1 MHLARGREFS
11 TVRCCN
17 ASLPFGE
24 QGPKLSMV
32 STGVIRHSARHAMKE
47 VAMSTKRIGFAL
59 VLALILALAVWASV
73 SVQHKAGRTAMDL
86 GADTRPNPERPDMG
100 DFPAPNPA
108 VAQFGLKLKPAPV
121 CGTKRSAG
129 RVLPP
134 LAFPSSP
141 GAGTAPMP
149 TACA

>member
-1 MHLARGREFS
+1 
-11 TVRCCN
+11 
-17 ASLPFGE
+17 
-24 QGPKLSMV
+24 
-32 STGVIRHSARHAMKE
+32 MKE

-73 SVQHKAGRTAMDL
+73 SVQHNAGRTAMDL
-86 GADTRPNPERPDMG
+86 GADTRSSPERPEMG

-121 CGTKRSAG
+121 CSTRRSAVP
-129 RVLPP
+129 VLPP
-134 LAFPSSP
+134 LAFPSSL
-141 GAGTAPMP
+141 GMWTTPMP